1 MCSEPYS
8 LRLDNLDLE
17 ILKALSKNS
26 KLSIRELS
34 KIVKKSPSL
43 IHSRIRRLEK
53 NGFIKG
59 YTILVDYQRL
69 GYDVYA
75 LTLLQVD
82 GAHIVEVEEALSRE
96 PSIKA
101 VYDITGEYD
110 VAFISAFKSVSEL
123 DNFIKRLLK
132 NPYIKRSVTSII
144 LRVVKETPHVEAAYI
159 SLH

>member
-1 MCSEPYS
+1 MCSDLYS
-8 LRLDNLDLE
+8 QKVDSLDLE
-17 ILKALSKNS
+17 ILRALSKNS
-26 KLSIRELS
+26 KLSIREIS

-53 NGFIKG
+53 SGFIRN
-59 YTILVDYQRL
+59 YTILVDYQKL

-82 GAHIVEVEEALSRE
+82 GAHIVEVEEALSKE
-96 PSIKA
+96 PNIKA

-123 DNFIKRLLK
+123 DNFIKKLLK

-144 LRVVKETPHVEAAYI
+144 LRVVKDTPHIEAAYA
-159 SLH
+159 SF

>member
-1 MCSEPYS
+1 MCSDLYS
-8 LRLDNLDLE
+8 QKVDSLDLE
-17 ILKALSKNS
+17 ILRALSKNS
-26 KLSIRELS
+26 KLSIREIS

-53 NGFIKG
+53 SGFIRN
-59 YTILVDYQRL
+59 YTILVDYQKL

-82 GAHIVEVEEALSRE
+82 GAHIVEVEEALSKE
-96 PSIKA
+96 PNIKA

-123 DNFIKRLLK
+123 DNFIKKLLK

-144 LRVVKETPHVEAAYI
+144 LRVVKDTPHIEAAYT
-159 SLH
+159 SF

>member
-1 MCSEPYS
+1 M
-8 LRLDNLDLE
+8 
-17 ILKALSKNS
+17 
-26 KLSIRELS
+26 KLSIREIS

-53 NGFIKG
+53 SGFIRN
-59 YTILVDYQRL
+59 YTILVDYQKL

-82 GAHIVEVEEALSRE
+82 GAHIVEVEEALSKE
-96 PSIKA
+96 PNIKA

-123 DNFIKRLLK
+123 DNFIKKLLK

-144 LRVVKETPHVEAAYI
+144 LRVVKDTPHVEAAYT
-159 SLH
+159 SF

>member
-1 MCSEPYS
+1 MCSDLYS
-8 LRLDNLDLE
+8 QKVDSLDLE
-17 ILKALSKNS
+17 ILRALSKNS
-26 KLSIRELS
+26 KLSIREIS

-53 NGFIKG
+53 SGFIRN
-59 YTILVDYQRL
+59 YTILVDYQKL

-82 GAHIVEVEEALSRE
+82 GAHIVEVEEALSKE
-96 PSIKA
+96 PNIKA

-123 DNFIKRLLK
+123 DNFIKKLLK

-144 LRVVKETPHVEAAYI
+144 LRVVKDTPHIEAC
-159 SLH
+159 LH

>member
-1 MCSEPYS
+1 V
-8 LRLDNLDLE
+8 
-17 ILKALSKNS
+17 
-26 KLSIRELS
+26 KLSIREIS

-53 NGFIKG
+53 SGFIRN
-59 YTILVDYQRL
+59 YTILVDYQKL

-82 GAHIVEVEEALSRE
+82 GAHIVEVEEALSKE
-96 PSIKA
+96 PNIKA

-123 DNFIKRLLK
+123 DNFIKKLLK

-144 LRVVKETPHVEAAYI
+144 LRVVKDTPHVEAAYT
-159 SLH
+159 SF

>member
-1 MCSEPYS
+1 VCPDIYS
-8 LRLDNLDLE
+8 VKIDSLDLE

-26 KLSIRELS
+26 KVSIRELA

-43 IHSRIRRLEK
+43 IHSRVRRLERDRV
-53 NGFIKG
+53 IRG
-59 YTILVDYQRL
+59 YTILVDYQKL

-82 GAHIVEVEEALSRE
+82 GAHIVEVEEALSKE
-96 PSIKA
+96 SSVKA

-110 VAFISAFKSVSEL
+110 IAIISIFKSVNDL
-123 DNFIKRLLK
+123 DSFIKRILK

-144 LRVVKETPHVEAAYI
+144 LRVVKDTPHVEIAFY
-159 SLH
+159 